1 MQNSNQAK
9 FTVSIG
15 IPAYNE
21 EANIGYLLNDLLTQ
35 KEEGYRLEK
44 IYVYSD
50 GSTDTTEGVVRD
62 VLDGRIE
69 LIIGRERMGASHG
82 QNTIMAKALSEA
94 LVFLNAD
101 IQIRDK
107 DSIQKL
113 IKPLM
118 NKEADLV
125 SVKHKPL
132 PARNFFESILVTSV
146 ELKSILFETY
156 NKGNNVYTCHG
167 SARAFSKKLYKEMT
181 FRKSVGEDAYS
192 YLYCVFHGYKYNYVQ
207 DTEIY
212 YRLPNSFTDHKSQST
227 RFFKGKSNFGDVFG
241 EGLVYQTMRI
251 PQVSYLLASM
261 KAIPLILRKPI
272 TVGGYIFLVCWLR
285 MQAFFG
291 GAVSETW
298 EIATSSKKLR

>member
-1 MQNSNQAK
+1 
-9 FTVSIG
+9 
-15 IPAYNE
+15 
-21 EANIGYLLNDLLTQ
+21 
-35 KEEGYRLEK
+35 
-44 IYVYSD
+44 
-50 GSTDTTEGVVRD
+50 
-62 VLDGRIE
+62 
-69 LIIGRERMGASHG
+69 
-82 QNTIMAKALSEA
+82 
-94 LVFLNAD
+94 
-101 IQIRDK
+101 
-107 DSIQKL
+107 
-113 IKPLM
+113 M